1 MTALFARWYERLNDL
16 WSAAVEAAVDFMKD
30 GK

>member
-16 WSAAVEAAVDFMKD
+16 WSAAVEAVEQKERM
-30 GK
+30 